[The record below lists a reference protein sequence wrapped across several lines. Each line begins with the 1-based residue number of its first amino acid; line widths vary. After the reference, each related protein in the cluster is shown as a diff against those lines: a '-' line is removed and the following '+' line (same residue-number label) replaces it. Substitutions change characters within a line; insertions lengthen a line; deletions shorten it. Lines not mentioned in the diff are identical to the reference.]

1 MDSSHGPAGRR
12 ARTRILGIAGLV
24 ALVVLSAGI
33 ALAYGGGFR
42 WWDFLGWGKD
52 RPEHGSPRPQPEL
65 CAVYPI
71 AVPASLLSGAQPGA
85 VFDRVPRGTGNGQF
99 GWLTWAGSQSA
110 PTLAQSLVPPG
121 DSDDYRNPYDS
132 RDRQLDAGDWVLGA
146 AGSMNASAVRRNLDA
161 LIGKDVIVPVYD
173 RATKG
178 GHDDHDHDYGKDCE
192 RRGHKHGRNDKH
204 DTHDTHDRQG
214 RSSAATFGAGNG
226 NDKDHGKGSHGGG
239 SSSGKFAYHVDRF
252 AVIRLR
258 GYQLTGNG
266 WLSYEYRG
274 TARCHNLPPVAK
286 DAAIV
291 TPEDVA
297 AAVQLTAT
305 DPQSD
310 ALAYTVVDAPL
321 HGTLTGTA
329 PALVYTPHANYH
341 GADRLTFRAS
351 DGDADSN
358 LATVAITV
366 TLVNDPPRITSVAPL
381 LTVDNVA
388 YRYPVT
394 AQDIDVGDV
403 LTYSLLTAPTGMTI
417 DPATGVIDWQ
427 PGVDQ
432 AGEHAVTVAV
442 TDTGGASDA
451 QSFVLVV
458 QRSNRPPSIV
468 SLPLHDAMELD
479 GYLYP
484 LQGQDPDVGDVL
496 THSLQRRPDGMTI
509 AADSGEIRWNGAGWA
524 GNNRQPNAMCMAGG
538 ERVASLAP
546 AADVVVVVDE
556 SGSMDGEHLWIADF
570 AAPLEAHLM
579 TNGVGDA
586 AVPNRFG
593 LLAYDPV
600 PRPINVGTELTG
612 DYRQFIT
619 ASAQLAL
626 RGSGT
631 EDGWRAVRHAITQY
645 PLRETAARNII
656 LVTDEDRDDTDST
669 ITYASLLAEM
679 QGARAVLNAVV
690 NARFK
695 CGDGSAALG
704 LGQHSVGYKADGRGG
719 FQTCPN
725 ASAHGGDGNT
735 INDYVKMALETG
747 GAAWDIE
754 VLRDGGLVAQSFT
767 NALLKIK
774 VQEILQQLPTRN
786 LPDVYVHG
794 LRSNGNTVEV
804 DIGNRGLA
812 DVGNAVAVQLF
823 ADEQL
828 ISVEAV
834 PDLAAGA
841 IAHLSVPWWVTTGP
855 EPRRLSARILVPQD
869 VTECAVDNN
878 TLDAAWVRARVTDRA
893 GEMAEQSFSV
903 QVVDQNQA
911 PEFASTPDLTTGV
924 GRRYVYRAAV
934 RDPDRGDAVAWSLGA
949 APIGM
954 SINRITGEVS
964 FIADVSQQ
972 GAQTV
977 EVIARDLAGAE
988 VRQAFTLTVDAA
1000 ILPPR
1005 FTSTPDRRAVQG
1017 TLYSYAAQATAAPSS
1032 QLRFDVFMGPA
1043 GLTIDESGGAVQW
1056 QVPAVFA
1063 GKSERIVLRVRDQ
1076 HGNYDLQVFT
1086 LLGDL
1091 PNQAPRITSTPGL
1104 QATTGSTYSY
1114 SPGVSDVNVLE
1125 QFAWQGAIVPGGA
1138 TVNATTGAMSWPAA
1152 SVTSSHPAAMAAQ
1165 NPFCLARDPAVGAF
1179 APAVRWTNSR
1189 VRYATQPL
1197 VGPIV
1202 DSDLDGELTS
1212 KDTVAVVA
1220 VSWTDTTV
1228 GNRRI
1233 HAFDARGGETLWSY
1247 NQRTPDWYVQ
1257 PAMADLTGEGDIRI
1271 LFVDSQRYLV
1281 ALRND
1286 GTQAWVSNAPIA
1298 STTLEYSAI
1307 SVSDLDGDGIAE
1319 ILVGPSVFNAYG
1331 LLKWQFPVGTDNR
1344 GHALAID
1351 LDQDGRREV
1360 VFRGEIRDANGVL
1373 RRKLPS
1379 ATDATIYYAY
1389 YAPVALQGSA
1399 RAYLAVSEYT
1409 NRGYRLS
1416 LVDPDGN
1423 LVWLRT
1429 AQIANAGPLLVA
1441 DFDNDGTQDLFLAA
1455 SGRLHSAATGETM
1468 WDISGATN
1476 WNAYNF
1482 RAAMAT
1488 DIDRDGELEIFVPHT
1503 GYVQMIAGRT
1513 GSVLWRF
1520 TGMSDQQAHT
1530 PTLADI
1536 DGDGNATLLIG
1547 ETNALR
1553 AYRSGGAPWHA
1564 ASRVLHQSAFALD
1577 QIRADLKTNPV
1588 DVSHAPEPLYVQGRR
1603 QNVAT
1608 TTTFQP
1614 DLRVSAPYGAQSAA
1628 TLTLTADVVNRG
1640 TATSQPAE
1648 VAFYRGAAGSGTL
1661 LGKVAVTALAPGR
1674 TTPAQLP
1681 TTPEAIGNGEV
1692 TAVLVTAGDQNECE
1706 VGNNMASGRAA
1717 SVLVADH
1724 GGLQAQQTWAIAVSE
1739 RMLAPTVTG
1748 AAPRNAVEH
1757 QAYRHTVTATSAHLG
1772 DEVTF
1777 ELSSAPDGAAINP
1790 RTGEIL
1796 WMPRWGQVGRF
1807 SFVAVARSLNGIA
1820 AQQSWTVDVT
1830 ASTEPNLPPVV
1841 ESTPVTAATVDQ
1853 FYRYDVRATDP
1864 ENQRIRYVLEG
1875 APTGMRIDERT
1886 GTILWQP
1893 DTAPATPVAV
1903 KVVAIDERNARGEQ
1917 PFTIKVYATPNN
1929 PPSITS
1935 VPSLSMT
1942 LGQAYEYAASATDPD
1957 GDALSFVW
1965 NAVPAGAQVGPAQT
1979 VRWTP
1984 DATQLGAQAFELEVR
1999 DERGGWARQRFTVF
2013 VNDASN
2019 HAPQITSTPNPRAV
2033 MGQAYAYA
2041 VSARDDDGDLLSF
2054 ELVDRPQGMTIAGDT
2069 GLIGWTPGLV
2079 QIGTH
2084 PVKVQVTDGRG
2095 GVAWQSFTLEVTEEG
2110 SSGNGAPVILSG
2122 PAMSAK
2128 LGHAYRYDLLTRDP
2142 DGDRLAFSL
2151 PQAPAGMTIDAQ
2163 TGRIDWTPEQ
2173 AGEFPVRVRVSD
2185 GALWT
2190 EQAWSLR
2197 VVEGLA
2203 LSASLEVTPAQVG
2216 PNEIVTVQVRPL
2228 NAASQVNVELRMDGA
2243 LVPVDANLRALV
2255 QTTVVGLHALTATV
2269 SDGTETAQATG
2280 QFLVLDA
2287 SSNEGPTLTLSAP
2300 VDEAVVSAPMTVTG
2314 SVSDG
2319 DLAGWKLYLL
2329 DRNGTSAQ
2337 QLASG
2342 DTDVSGDL
2350 GMLDPTRLL
2359 NGQYV
2364 LVLEAWDRAGHQSK
2378 AFSSILVDGEMKLG
2392 HFSLSFEDVTVPL
2405 MGLPITV
2412 TRTYDTRRSHE
2423 RLDFGYGWS
2432 VDYQNVRVHESRTV
2446 GLGWSLN
2453 EYRSGFFS
2461 NWCVQPQGDPI
2472 VSIALP
2478 DGRLEKFRAKAV
2490 PECQQ
2495 IVPNVDVQIAFEPLP
2510 GTTSKLEQTSLG
2522 SVRLNAGQLID
2533 LGDIGPADP
2542 DDYALT
2548 TKEGIRYDVRQGVGI
2563 RRVTD
2568 PDGNTLTYTRDGI
2581 VHSSGVGVQ
2590 FIRDS
2595 SGRIATIRLPD
2606 GNFLDYTY
2614 DMSGDLSAS
2623 VDQSGNVTAYG
2634 YLQGRWP
2641 HYLQDVVD
2649 PRGVRAART
2658 EYDDDGRMVAH
2669 VDAEGRRI
2677 EYTIDLDG
2685 RTQLVKD
2692 RLGHT
2697 TTRVF
2702 DENGR
2707 VTQEINPLGEVTR
2720 RSYDPYGNELSLEN
2734 GEGELW
2740 KYEYD
2745 AAGNKT
2751 KETNPLGQVTRWTYD
2766 SRGQVLTQTDANGV
2780 ATSNNVYNTRN
2791 GQLVSA
2797 TDALGLKTDYGYGA
2811 TGELTSVRLP
2821 DGATTSYAYDRRGN
2835 KTRETDALG
2844 GSVAYTY
2851 DEAGRALTET
2861 RTRTAHNGEVRTLVT
2876 RHAYDAKGNRISTT
2890 DPMGHVSRVEY
2901 NAIGKESARIDAN
2914 GNRTEMDYDASGNLV
2929 GTRHPDGTREQWRY
2943 DAEGRMVAAIDRA
2956 GRTTTQVY
2964 DAAGRLVETH
2974 APDGGVGRIGYDKA
2988 GRETSRTDARG
2999 NTTTFGHDDAGRP
3012 VTVTDALGRST
3023 VTTYNANGTRASV
3036 RDALNRVTKFVYD
3049 AAGRLVET
3057 IHPDTTTS
3065 DTDNPRSRVG
3075 YDGQGRKATVM
3086 DEMGRVTTF
3095 EYTPIGLL
3103 SAVVDADGKRTTFG
3117 YDEVGN
3123 KVSQTDALG
3132 RTTHWAY
3139 DDAGR
3144 MVLRQ
3149 LPGGQ
3154 TETYGYDANGNRILQ
3169 VDFNGMQRTF
3179 RHDAM
3184 NREVEVRHADGTG
3197 VVTTY
3202 TPTGQAATRTD
3213 GAGATTYDY
3222 DAADRLLLTTQP
3234 DGVGIGYAYDLAG
3247 NRVRM
3252 TTAQQDV
3259 VYGYDTLNRLW
3270 TVTRDGATTTYGYD
3284 EVGNRNLL
3292 QRPNGSRT
3300 DYTYDVRNRL
3310 RTMTHRSPA
3319 NAVLLGLTYT
3329 VDASGLRT
3337 QVVETGAGATRTVV
3351 YQYDPV
3357 RRLKREQVTDSTRG
3371 NRTTD
3376 WTYDAAGNRLTQVR
3390 TKSGVTRSTTYAY
3403 DSNDRLEREDASDG
3417 GTVGYRYDANGSLI
3431 ERTDATGQSVYG
3443 YDGADRLVDA
3453 VTPAAAM
3460 SYTYDANGIR
3470 QSQTVNGVTTR
3481 FVVDPVARH
3490 EQVIEEHSAARSVLY
3505 LLGADRIARSDAGTT
3520 AYLHG
3525 DGLGSTRLLTTATG
3539 TAADR
3544 YWYEAFGETESHT
3557 GTSDNAF
3564 LFAGEQ
3570 RDPNLGF
3577 YYLRARYMD
3586 PASGR
3591 FTQMDAYAG
3600 HDADPA
3606 SLHKYLY
3613 AQASPAHYT
3622 DPSGFFAYTGGLSIA
3637 PPIMTTVAVPSLVTT
3652 GLVARVALM
3661 ATVGVTGTAV
3671 VADVVVRTKIQECIA
3686 SSNAGQNKCRPQ
3698 FAIFLIGDDNAEV
3711 RDHVGDALMDGR
3723 PSMLSRRSPPWSRSW
3738 LRAHKVPGGACP
3750 GGSSTDCDEY
3760 PWAASMEGGPFNN
3773 VSLRSLNASQN
3784 RSVGGH
3790 LGAFYNRCAIP
3801 ANTPS
3806 RKYKVVPMKGLP
3818 MTGYV
3823 CSR

>member
-1 MDSSHGPAGRR
+1 MESSRGQAGRR
-12 ARTRILGIAGLV
+12 ARTRMFGLAGL
-24 ALVVLSAGI
+24 AVVLVLSVGM
-33 ALAYGGGFR
+33 ALAHGGGWR

-52 RPEHGSPRPQPEL
+52 HPENGGPKPRPEL

-71 AVPASLLSGAQPGA
+71 AIPASLLSGAQPGA
-85 VFDRVPRGTGNGQF
+85 VFDRVPRGTGNGQY

-161 LIGKDVIVPVYD
+161 LVGRDIIVPVYD

-178 GHDDHDHDYGKDCE
+178 GGHDDDDHDYGKDCD
-192 RRGHKHGRNDKH
+192 RRGHKHGKNDAHGKS
-204 DTHDTHDRQG
+204 G
-214 RSSAATFGAGNG
+214 IATYGGNNGNG
-226 NDKDHGKGSHGGG
+226 NGDNSGGNSGG
-239 SSSGKFAYHVDRF
+239 SSNKFAYHVDRF

-274 TARCHNLPPVAK
+274 TARCHNQPPVAK
-286 DAAIV
+286 DAALT

-297 AAVQLTAT
+297 LPVALTAT

-310 ALAYTVVDAPL
+310 ALTYAIVDAPV
-321 HGTLTGTA
+321 HGTLSGTA
-329 PALVYTPHANYH
+329 PALVYTPHANYN
-341 GADRLTFRAS
+341 GADRLTFRAN
-351 DGDADSN
+351 DGASDSN
-358 LATVAITV
+358 LATVSITV
-366 TLVNDPPRITSVAPL
+366 TPVNDPPRITSTAPL
-381 LTVDNVA
+381 LTADNVP
-388 YRYPVT
+388 YGYPVT
-394 AQDIDVGDV
+394 AEDIDVGDA
-403 LTYSLLTAPTGMTI
+403 LTFSLLTAPTGMTI
-417 DPATGVIDWQ
+417 DPATGVIAWR
-427 PGVDQ
+427 PGADQ
-432 AGEHAVTVAV
+432 AGEHPVTVAV
-442 TDTGGASDA
+442 TDRAGASDA
-451 QSFVLVV
+451 QSFELVV

-468 SLPLHDAMELD
+468 SQPVHDAMELD

-484 LQGQDPDVGDVL
+484 LQSQDPDTGDVL
-496 THSLQRRPDGMTI
+496 THSLPQRPDGMSI
-509 AADSGEIRWNGAGWA
+509 AADSGQIRWNGAGWA

-570 AAPLEAHLM
+570 AAPLEAHLT

-619 ASAQLAL
+619 SSAQLAL

-679 QGARAVLNAVV
+679 QGAKAVLNAVV

-725 ASAHGGDGNT
+725 ASAYGGDGNT

-794 LRSNGNTVEV
+794 LQSNGNTVEV

-812 DVGNAVAVQLF
+812 AVGNAVAVQLF

-841 IAHLSVPWWVTTGP
+841 ITHLSVPWWVATGP

-878 TLDAAWVRARVTDRA
+878 SLDAAWVRARVTDRA
-893 GEMAEQSFSV
+893 GEIAEQSFSV
-903 QVVDQNQA
+903 QVIDQNQA
-911 PEFASTPDLTTGV
+911 PEFISTPDVTTGV

-954 SINRITGEVS
+954 SINRITGEVT

-972 GAQTV
+972 GPQSV

-988 VRQAFTLTVDAA
+988 VRQQFTLTVDAA

-1017 TLYSYAAQATAAPSS
+1017 TLYAYAAQATAAPSS
-1032 QLRFDVFMGPA
+1032 QLRFDAFMGPA
-1043 GLTIDESGGAVQW
+1043 GLTIDETSGAVQW
-1056 QVPAVFA
+1056 QVPAAFA

-1104 QATTGSTYSY
+1104 QATAGSSYSY
-1114 SPGVSDVNVLE
+1114 SPSVSDVNVLE
-1125 QFAWQGAIVPGGA
+1125 QFAWQGITVPGGA
-1138 TVNATTGAMSWPAA
+1138 TVNATTGAMSWPATSVA
-1152 SVTSSHPAAMAAQ
+1152 SSNPAAMSAQ

-1228 GNRRI
+1228 SNRRI
-1233 HAFDARGGETLWSY
+1233 HAFDARSGETLWSY

-1298 STTLEYSAI
+1298 STTLEYGAI
-1307 SVSDLDGDGIAE
+1307 SVSDLDGDGVAE

-1331 LLKWQFPVGTDNR
+1331 LLKWQFPIGTDNR
-1344 GHALAID
+1344 GQALAID

-1373 RRKLPS
+1373 RKKLPS
-1379 ATDATIYYAY
+1379 ATDATIYFSY

-1399 RAYLAVSEYT
+1399 RPYLAISEYT

-1429 AQIANAGPLLVA
+1429 TQIANAGPLLVA
-1441 DFDNDGTQDLFLAA
+1441 DFDNDGTQDIFLAS
-1455 SGRLHSAATGETM
+1455 SGRLHAAASGDTM
-1468 WDISGATN
+1468 WEISGATN

-1482 RAAMAT
+1482 RAAMAA

-1503 GYVQMIAGRT
+1503 GYVQMVAGRT

-1553 AYRSGGAPWHA
+1553 AWRSGAAPWHA

-1588 DVSHAPEPLYVQGRR
+1588 DVSRVPEPLYVQGRR

-1614 DLRVSAPYGAQSAA
+1614 DLRVSAPYGAQNG
-1628 TLTLTADVVNRG
+1628 TVITLTADVVNRG
-1640 TATSQPAE
+1640 TATSRPLE
-1648 VAFYRGAAGSGTL
+1648 VAFYRGAAGNGTL
-1661 LGKVAVTALAPGR
+1661 LGKVAVAALALGR
-1674 TTPAQLP
+1674 ATPAQLA
-1681 TTPEAIGNGEV
+1681 TTPEAIGNGEITAVIV
-1692 TAVLVTAGDQNECE
+1692 TAFDENECE
-1706 VGNNMASGRAA
+1706 VGNNLASGRVA
-1717 SVLVADH
+1717 SVSVTDH

-1748 AAPRNAVEH
+1748 TAPRNAVEH
-1757 QAYRHTVTATSAHLG
+1757 QAYRHIVTATSAHLG

-1777 ELSSAPDGAAINP
+1777 ELSTAPDGATINP

-1796 WMPRWGQVGRF
+1796 WTPRWGQTGRF
-1807 SFVAVARSLNGIA
+1807 SFVVAARSLNGMA
-1820 AQQSWTVDVT
+1820 GQQSWTVDVM
-1830 ASTEPNLPPVV
+1830 ASTEPNQPPVID
-1841 ESTPVTAATVDQ
+1841 STPVTAATVDQ
-1853 FYRYDVRATDP
+1853 YYRYDVHATDP
-1864 ENQRIRYVLEG
+1864 EGQRIRYLLEG

-1893 DTAPATPVAV
+1893 DAAPAAPVPV
-1903 KVVAIDERNARGEQ
+1903 KVVAIDERNARAEQ

-1929 PPSITS
+1929 APSIIST
-1935 VPSLSMT
+1935 PSLSMT
-1942 LGQAYEYAASATDPD
+1942 LGQAYEYAATATDPD
-1957 GDALSFVW
+1957 GDALTFVW
-1965 NAVPAGAQVGPAQT
+1965 NVLPAGAQVSPAST

-1984 DATQLGAQAFELEVR
+1984 EASQSGAQAFELEVR

-2013 VNDASN
+2013 VNDAAN
-2019 HAPQITSTPNPRAV
+2019 HAPQITSAPNPRAV

-2041 VSARDDDGDLLSF
+2041 VAARDDDGDTLAF
-2054 ELVDRPQGMTIAGDT
+2054 ELIDRPHGMTIAGDT
-2069 GLIGWTPGLV
+2069 GLIGWTPGLTQV
-2079 QIGTH
+2079 GTH
-2084 PVKVQVTDGRG
+2084 AVKVQVTDGRG
-2095 GVAWQSFTLEVTEEG
+2095 GVAWQTFTLQVTEEG
-2110 SSGNGAPVILSG
+2110 SGGNGAPVILSG
-2122 PAMSAK
+2122 PATSAK
-2128 LGHAYRYDLLTRDP
+2128 LGHAYRYDVLTRDP
-2142 DGDRLAFSL
+2142 DGDVLAFSL

-2163 TGRIDWTPEQ
+2163 TGRVDWQPAQT
-2173 AGEFPVRVRVSD
+2173 GEFPVRVRVSD
-2185 GALWT
+2185 GSLWT
-2190 EQAWSLR
+2190 EQAWTVR
-2197 VVEGLA
+2197 VVENLA
-2203 LSASLEVTPAQVG
+2203 LSATLDVTPAQVG

-2243 LVPVDANLRALV
+2243 LVPVDANLSARV
-2255 QTTVVGLHALTATV
+2255 QTTVVGFHALTATV
-2269 SDGTETAQATG
+2269 TDGTETAEATG

-2287 SSNEGPTLTLSAP
+2287 NSNEGPTLTLTAP
-2300 VDEAVVSAPMTVTG
+2300 ADDAVVTAPTTVTG

-2319 DLAGWKLYLL
+2319 DLAGWKLYLV
-2329 DRNGTSAQ
+2329 DRNGSAAQ

-2342 DTDVSGDL
+2342 EAEVSGEL
-2350 GMLDPTRLL
+2350 GKLDPTRLL

-2378 AFSSILVDGEMKLG
+2378 AFSSIVVEGEMKLG
-2392 HFSLSFEDVTVPL
+2392 HFSLSFEDVTIPL

-2432 VDYQNVRVHESRTV
+2432 VDYQNVRVHESRTI

-2472 VSIALP
+2472 VTIALP
-2478 DGRLEKFRAKAV
+2478 DGKLEKFRAKAV

-2495 IVPNVDVQIAFEPLP
+2495 IVPNIDVQIAFEPLP

-2548 TKEGIRYDVRQGVGI
+2548 TKEGVRYDVRQGVGI

-2581 VHSSGVGVQ
+2581 VHSSGVGIQ

-2595 SGRIATIRLPD
+2595 AGRIATIRLPD

-2614 DMSGDLSAS
+2614 DLSGDLSAS
-2623 VDQSGNVTAYG
+2623 VDPLGNVTTYG
-2634 YLQGRWP
+2634 YLPGRWP
-2641 HYLQDVVD
+2641 HYLQDIVD
-2649 PRGVRAART
+2649 PRGIRAART

-2677 EYTIDLDG
+2677 EYTTDLDG
-2685 RTQLVKD
+2685 RAQVVKN
-2692 RLGHT
+2692 RLGHST
-2697 TTRVF
+2697 TYVY

-2707 VTQEINPLGEVTR
+2707 VTQEVNPLGEVTK
-2720 RSYDPYGNELSLEN
+2720 RSYDAYGNELTREN

-2745 AAGNKT
+2745 AAGNRT
-2751 KETNPLGQVTRWTYD
+2751 RETNPLGQITRWTYD
-2766 SRGQVLTQTDANGV
+2766 SRGQVLTQTDASGAV
-2780 ATSNNVYNTRN
+2780 MSNNVYNARN
-2791 GQLVSA
+2791 GQLTSS
-2797 TDALGLKTDYGYGA
+2797 TDALGRKTAFAYAADG
-2811 TGELTSVRLP
+2811 TVSELRQP
-2821 DGATTSYAYDRRGN
+2821 DGAVTTYVHDKRGN
-2835 KTRETDALG
+2835 KTRETDPG
-2844 GSVAYTY
+2844 GAVTVFTH
-2851 DEAGRALTET
+2851 DDGGRVLTET
-2861 RTRTAHNGEVRTLVT
+2861 RTRTAADGTVRTLVT

-2890 DPMGHVSRVEY
+2890 DPMGHVTRVEY

-2914 GNRTEMDYDASGNLV
+2914 GNRTETDYDAIGNRIEV
-2929 GTRHPDGTREQWRY
+2929 RHPDGTREQWRY
-2943 DAEGRMVAAIDRA
+2943 DAEGRVVAEVDRA
-2956 GRTTTQVY
+2956 GRTTVSVY

-2974 APDGGVGRIGYDKA
+2974 RADGGVTRAGYDKA
-2988 GRETSRTDARG
+2988 GRQVTAQDARG
-2999 NTTTFGHDDAGRP
+2999 NVTTYGYDDAGRQS
-3012 VTVTDALGRST
+3012 VLTDALGRST
-3023 VTTYNANGTRASV
+3023 TTTYNPNGTRGSV
-3036 RDALNRVTKFVYD
+3036 KDALGRVTKYVYD
-3049 AAGRLVET
+3049 AASRLVET
-3057 IHPDTTTS
+3057 IHPDTTTT
-3065 DTDNPRSRVG
+3065 DTDNPRTRIA
-3075 YDGQGRKATVM
+3075 YDLAGRKSGQT
-3086 DEMGRVTTF
+3086 DEMNRTTTF
-3095 EYTPIGLL
+3095 EYTPAGKV
-3103 SAVVDADGKRTTFG
+3103 SAVVDAAGHRTSFA
-3117 YDEVGN
+3117 YDELGQ

-3132 RTTHWAY
+3132 RTTRWAY

-3144 MVLRQ
+3144 VVARI

-3154 TETYGYDANGNRILQ
+3154 VETFEHDANGNVVRK
-3169 VDFNGMQRTF
+3169 VDFNGAVSQF
-3179 RHDAM
+3179 RHDTS
-3184 NREVEVRHADGTG
+3184 NREVEARHGDGSG

-3202 TPTGQAATRTD
+3202 TAAGRIATRTD
-3213 GAGATTYDY
+3213 ASGTVAYDY
-3222 DAADRLLLTTQP
+3222 DAADRTLLVAHP
-3234 DGVGIGYAYDLAG
+3234 DGVGVAYEYDLHG
-3247 NRVRM
+3247 NRTRM
-3252 TTAQQDV
+3252 STPQQDV
-3259 VYGYDTLNRLW
+3259 AYGYDELNRLAS
-3270 TVTRDGATTTYGYD
+3270 VTRDGTTTSFGYD

-3292 QRPNGSRT
+3292 RLPNGNRA

-3310 RTMTHRSPA
+3310 KTLTHRA
-3319 NAVLLGLTYT
+3319 ANNAVLLGLTYT
-3329 VDASGLRT
+3329 VDHSGLRT
-3337 QVVETGAGATRTVV
+3337 QVVETGIGSTRTVV
-3351 YQYDPV
+3351 YQYDELK
-3357 RRLKREQVTDSTRG
+3357 RLKREQVTDSTRG

-3390 TKSGVTRSTTYAY
+3390 TKTNVTRSTTYAY
-3403 DSNDRLEREDASDG
+3403 DANDRLEREDASDG
-3417 GTVGYRYDANGSLI
+3417 SAVRYRYDANGNLV
-3431 ERTDATGQSVYG
+3431 ERNDAAGQSLYG
-3443 YDGADRLVDA
+3443 FDGAGRLVDA
-3453 VTPAAAM
+3453 ITPSGAL
-3460 SYTYDANGIR
+3460 SYRYDAEGIR

-3481 FVVDPVARH
+3481 FVVDPLATH
-3490 EQVIEEHSAARSVLY
+3490 DEVIEEHVGVRTILHLV
-3505 LLGADRIARSDAGTT
+3505 GDGRIARSEGGQTV
-3520 AYLHG
+3520 YLHA
-3525 DGLGSTRLLTTATG
+3525 DGLGSTRLATTAAG
-3539 TAADR
+3539 AAADR
-3544 YWYEAFGETESHT
+3544 WWYEAFGETESHT
-3557 GTSDNAF
+3557 GTSDHAF

-3570 RDPNLGF
+3570 LDPNLGF

-3586 PASGR
+3586 AKAGR
-3591 FTQMDAYAG
+3591 FVSMDTWQG
-3600 HDADPA
+3600 VDTEPVT
-3606 SLHKYLY
+3606 LHKYLY
-3613 AQASPAHYT
+3613 ANASPASYV
-3622 DPSGFFAYTGGLSIA
+3622 DPSGHMGMASVSVSMNINMTLSTMRLAQMTALTGALFGTAAVFDSMGSRRFALWDA
-3637 PPIMTTVAVPSLVTT
+3637 VAVSQFRAQSTAIAVDSDAAGTRVDTVRPLPPPQRHHTIPVYLCGSMAQELSMITQPEH
-3652 GLVARVALM
+3652 AAIHAQIAMIRVALDG
-3661 ATVGVTGTAV
+3661 AEEYAW
-3671 VADVVVRTKIQECIA
+3671 RT
-3686 SSNAGQNKCRPQ
+3686 
-3698 FAIFLIGDDNAEV
+3698 IG
-3711 RDHVGDALMDGR
+3711 R
-3723 PSMLSRRSPPWSRSW
+3723 
-3738 LRAHKVPGGACP
+3738 
-3750 GGSSTDCDEY
+3750 
-3760 PWAASMEGGPFNN
+3760 
-3773 VSLRSLNASQN
+3773 N
-3784 RSVGGH
+3784 RSETILRIAQTEPGRASIVNTLQATYDMGGWSAR
-3790 LGAFYNRCAIP
+3790 GVRPIG
-3801 ANTPS
+3801 
-3806 RKYKVVPMKGLP
+3806 VVLASERYPYVSGLKTSLP
-3818 MTGYV
+3818 W
-3823 CSR
+3823 CSRDGMP